1 MSFLISKLK
10 KEWFVLK
17 SSLELDLVERIMVQ
31 SPATAIR
38 RELELLDAI
47 TDL

>member
-1 MSFLISKLK
+1 
-10 KEWFVLK
+10 
-17 SSLELDLVERIMVQ
+17 LVERIMVQ

-47 TDL
+47 TDLWIRLGGPVDRIVVVEKKSFI